1 MADLRDTDGK
11 PIPGGDPNSEDVAWL
26 EPSHLAIPAWRQRIY
41 DRLEDAGRFRS
52 AVLFTALAGMFATSF
67 PITILTIAL
76 APIADEFDAPETT
89 LAWVIS
95 APMLLSACFFPLL
108 GKLGDLRG
116 HRKVF
121 LAGFTGATLV
131 AALTAFAW
139 DEYSLIGFRALAAI
153 LGGATQPTSMALIF
167 SVYPPEERVRAMGWW
182 SMTTAAAPALGV
194 AIGGP
199 LVDLVGWRIVFLLQA
214 GLSLCAL
221 ALAFAVL
228 RETTPKRVRF
238 DFAGSIALALGIG
251 GLMFALGS
259 LRSENVSALLVGSSV
274 AVGILSLLLFVA
286 IEKRVKD
293 PLLPLAFFR
302 ARNFSA
308 TLVTNAMTSSAY
320 MGAFVIAPLYL
331 QNLGYTA
338 TLIAFM
344 ILMRTGALT
353 LASPVG
359 GRIGEAWGERKA
371 SIFGCAIMTLG
382 LAITVFAAANEYL
395 APFLLG
401 LVLQGVGHGLSQ
413 PSITAAI
420 SRSVHESDLGVAA
433 ASNRL
438 MGQSGAAFGITLLML
453 AYGGEKT
460 PGAFALAFTVG
471 TALSIVSVG
480 TAMFMGA
487 QNVKLTTSTHS

>member
-1 MADLRDTDGK
+1 
-11 PIPGGDPNSEDVAWL
+11 
-26 EPSHLAIPAWRQRIY
+26 
-41 DRLEDAGRFRS
+41 
-52 AVLFTALAGMFATSF
+52 
-67 PITILTIAL
+67 
-76 APIADEFDAPETT
+76 
-89 LAWVIS
+89 
-95 APMLLSACFFPLL
+95 
-108 GKLGDLRG
+108 
-116 HRKVF
+116 
-121 LAGFTGATLV
+121 
-131 AALTAFAW
+131 
-139 DEYSLIGFRALAAI
+139 
-153 LGGATQPTSMALIF
+153 MALIF

-353 LASPVG
+353 LASPIG

-401 LVLQGVGHGLSQ
+401 LVLQGVGHG
-413 PSITAAI
+413 
-420 SRSVHESDLGVAA
+420 
-433 ASNRL
+433 
-438 MGQSGAAFGITLLML
+438 
-453 AYGGEKT
+453 
-460 PGAFALAFTVG
+460 
-471 TALSIVSVG
+471 
-480 TAMFMGA
+480 
-487 QNVKLTTSTHS
+487 

>member
-1 MADLRDTDGK
+1 
-11 PIPGGDPNSEDVAWL
+11 
-26 EPSHLAIPAWRQRIY
+26 
-41 DRLEDAGRFRS
+41 
-52 AVLFTALAGMFATSF
+52 
-67 PITILTIAL
+67 
-76 APIADEFDAPETT
+76 
-89 LAWVIS
+89 
-95 APMLLSACFFPLL
+95 
-108 GKLGDLRG
+108 
-116 HRKVF
+116 
-121 LAGFTGATLV
+121 
-131 AALTAFAW
+131 
-139 DEYSLIGFRALAAI
+139 
-153 LGGATQPTSMALIF
+153 
-167 SVYPPEERVRAMGWW
+167 
-182 SMTTAAAPALGV
+182 MTTAAAPALGV
-194 AIGGP
+194 AVGGP

-214 GLSLCAL
+214 GLSLGAL

-228 RETTPKRVRF
+228 RETAPKRVRF

-259 LRSENVSALLVGSSV
+259 LRSKNVSALLVGSSV
-274 AVGILSLLLFVA
+274 AVGILSLILFVA

-353 LASPVG
+353 LASPIG
-359 GRIGEAWGERKA
+359 GRIGEIWGERKA
-371 SIFGCAIMTLG
+371 SIFGCAIMTIG

-420 SRSVHESDLGVAA
+420 ARSVDESDLGVAA

-438 MGQSGAAFGITLLML
+438 MGQGGAAFGITLLML
-453 AYGGEKT
+453 AYGGDKSPE
-460 PGAFALAFTVG
+460 AFALAFAVG
-471 TALSIVSVG
+471 TGLSVVSVG
-480 TAMFMGA
+480 AAMFMGA
-487 QNVKLTTSTHS
+487 PKVRLATPTQS